1 VENVV
6 DTLNHPIAIIAILA
20 GLAVFIREVS
30 WFVRSI
36 QGKSPTNELTRAVEK
51 FAKAAEEQ
59 TITLIR
65 VNDRTERIE
74 KGIEKVE
81 DKLDRMVLR

>member
-1 VENVV
+1 MDVLVESI
-6 DTLNHPIAIIAILA
+6 NHPIAIIAILA

-36 QGKSPTNELTRAVEK
+36 QGKSPTNELTKAVEK
-51 FAKAAEEQ
+51 FSRAAEEQ

-65 VNDRTERIE
+65 MNDRTERIE
-74 KGIEKVE
+74 KMIEKVD
-81 DKLDRMVLR
+81 DKLDRIRA